1 MSALGSVDKQG
12 RIIMAKRLSTG
23 SVVVPISLSSEGI
36 RVGLKAANSML
47 TKIQTRTIK
56 HFKDYPFQFGLA
68 MKKLVRDTKRFA
80 RDTAKMLTAS
90 AAGLAAS
97 LSAMVLSL
105 SAKGGLGKLVAQ
117 TGVAASELDQLRAVM
132 KRSGGQA
139 EEMDDALKELNK
151 RVTLNAADFKRWGIQ
166 TRDNNG
172 KLLNSAEILMKVA
185 DRTRELSSVSE
196 RNAMADQLMGEAG
209 VKLADV
215 LVMGSAAIRD
225 QMEAVAALGETMTDF
240 ESNAGDAL
248 KVRFEQLT
256 SQSIVLKDAIAAQ
269 LAPQVLAF
277 ARITQTVNTSM
288 VNWVRANED
297 LIQSGITEFIH
308 WMATNALPAVATGL
322 NLASRAVHGIGLI
335 VRGVQAVWHSFF
347 KYVLGGLEQFYR
359 GFTWIER
366 RIAPNTRAAKEAES
380 IISALGSMSRAQQ
393 REVDASIA
401 SAARLIT
408 SMDEVD
414 EKIGAVAARVAKFTF
429 DVTKQARKEMAAL
442 KFNTIDA
449 LPEGTVATALKAEE
463 PKMNAKDQARVD
475 SAKIAAA
482 RLAELR
488 AAEKAEAARIEAEM
502 TAWNEREAERNA
514 TRVANWSWAAN
525 ATQNLATSM
534 GMALVDAVTGKGKL
548 SEVIGQNITNIG
560 RMVFQAG
567 LAAVAVSALSF
578 IPFFTGLFGPPGM
591 SAAAGAAAMAAG
603 AGMMAVGSLMTGKG
617 GSGAPGSGGG
627 SASVGASSPAIASRA
642 PRQGDV
648 QIGASSPVGQGGKA
662 PVVVNAIF
670 NGPQGNPRRTARELR
685 ELLAGGT

>member
-12 RIIMAKRLSTG
+12 RIIMAKTAPQG
-23 SVVVPISLSSEGI
+23 VVVPLSISARGVQ
-36 RVGLKAANSML
+36 VGLKAANSLL
-47 TKIQTRTIK
+47 TSFQVSTKQY
-56 HFKDYPFQFGLA
+56 FKVFPYRFKA
-68 MKKLVRDTKRFA
+68 AVRRLVRETKRFA
-80 RDTAKMLTAS
+80 VDTAKMLTAS
-90 AAGLAAS
+90 AAGIAAS

-105 SAKGGLGKLVAQ
+105 SSKGGIGKLVAQ

-172 KLLNSAEILMKVA
+172 KLLNSAEILMNVA

-277 ARITQTVNTSM
+277 AQITQTVNTSM

-322 NLASRAVHGIGLI
+322 NMASKAVHGIGLM

-359 GFTWIER
+359 GYTWIER
-366 RIAPNTRAAKEAES
+366 RIAPNSRAAKQAEEV
-380 IISALGSMSRAQQ
+380 ISVLGAMSRAQQ

-408 SMDEVD
+408 SMDEID
-414 EKIGAVAARVAKFTF
+414 EKIGAVAARAAKFTF
-429 DVTKQARKEMAAL
+429 DVTKQARKELASL

-648 QIGASSPVGQGGKA
+648 QIGASSPLGQGGKA

-670 NGPQGNPRRTARELR
+670 NGPQGNPRRTAREIR